1 MTWTT
6 FVDAVDVAY
15 HLGML
20 VMAFKFYVLFRD
32 GIPEG
37 EHPAEEKSL

>member
-1 MTWTT
+1 MNTWTT

-20 VMAFKFYVLFRD
+20 WIGFKFYVLFRD
-32 GIPEG
+32 AYPE
-37 EHPAEEKSL
+37 EAK